1 MRLNPDSRRS
11 VIITAACRVARDKGL
26 AHVTHGAV
34 AVRCVVATSTHT
46 VRHYFDTQ
54 VCLWRAVVEAHPIE
68 FAEQARE
75 LGL

>member
-1 MRLNPDSRRS
+1 MRLNPDSRRA

-26 AHVTHGAV
+26 VNVTHGAV
-34 AVRCVVATSTHT
+34 AARCVTATSTHT
-46 VRHYFDTQ
+46 VRHYFDTK
-54 VCLWRAVVEAHPIE
+54 VFLWQAVIEATGTE

>member
-1 MRLNPDSRRS
+1 MRLNADSRRA
-11 VIITAACRVARDKGL
+11 VITTAACRVARDKGL
-26 AHVTHGAV
+26 AHVTHGSV
-34 AVRCVVATSTHT
+34 AARCVVATSIHT

-54 VCLWRAVVEAHPIE
+54 VCLWQAVVAINPDE